1 MFLSREKFCY
11 VFYDEKLGY
20 VKERTKNVNAAMT
33 ANRIV
38 VLLVF
43 VSGIAVAVIG
53 TLLSQY
59 IRGLSG
65 MLVTRGIFTIP
76 VTIKLIFRGPS
87 NLYRD
92 NCDDCISP
100 FRS

>member
-1 MFLSREKFCY
+1 MLVLREKHY
-11 VFYDEKLGY
+11 YMFYDEKLGY
-20 VKERTKNVNAAMT
+20 VKGRRTDREDASIAMT

-59 IRGLSG
+59 IRGSLKHLSG
-65 MLVTRGIFTIP
+65 ER
-76 VTIKLIFRGPS
+76 
-87 NLYRD
+87 
-92 NCDDCISP
+92 
-100 FRS
+100 FRSYGTRTTSAK

>member
-11 VFYDEKLGY
+11 VFYDEKFGY

-65 MLVTRGIFTIP
+65 KLVTCGISIIRSFTI
-76 VTIKLIFRGPS
+76 S
-87 NLYRD
+87 
-92 NCDDCISP
+92 
-100 FRS
+100 

>member
-43 VSGIAVAVIG
+43 ISGIAVAVIG

-65 MLVTRGIFTIP
+65 MLPNSRNFHHS
-76 VTIKLIFRGPS
+76 LIFSGPS

-92 NCDDCISP
+92 NCNDYVSP
-100 FRS
+100 FR

>member
-20 VKERTKNVNAAMT
+20 IKERTKNVNAAMT

-65 MLVTRGIFTIP
+65 MLAEF
-76 VTIKLIFRGPS
+76 
-87 NLYRD
+87 
-92 NCDDCISP
+92 SP
-100 FRS
+100 FITII

>member
-1 MFLSREKFCY
+1 M
-11 VFYDEKLGY
+11 FYDEKLGY
-20 VKERTKNVNAAMT
+20 VKGRRTDREDANVAMT

-59 IRGLSG
+59 IRGSLKHLSG
-65 MLVTRGIFTIP
+65 ECFQSYETRT
-76 VTIKLIFRGPS
+76 TSAK
-87 NLYRD
+87 
-92 NCDDCISP
+92 
-100 FRS
+100 

>member
-43 VSGIAVAVIG
+43 ISGIAVAVIG

-65 MLVTRGIFTIP
+65 MLSNSRNFHHS
-76 VTIKLIFRGPS
+76 LIFSGPS

-92 NCDDCISP
+92 NCNDYVSP
-100 FRS
+100 FR